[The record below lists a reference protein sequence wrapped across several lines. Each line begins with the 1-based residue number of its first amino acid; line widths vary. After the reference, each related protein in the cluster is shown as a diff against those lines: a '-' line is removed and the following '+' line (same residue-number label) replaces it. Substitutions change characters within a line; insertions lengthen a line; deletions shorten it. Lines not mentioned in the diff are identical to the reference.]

1 MKTTQKFVYFTAKI
15 PPVEIVL
22 NKVVI
27 KSSKTINVLGVRF
40 DHKMTWSPHISNQ
53 INKANQALHAIRLIK
68 KYFTQGEILSLIT
81 SNFFSILYYN
91 SEVWHLP
98 NLKPELKQHLLSA
111 SANALKLAQRYPD
124 CMESFINVHKSVK
137 RATPENF

>member
-40 DHKMTWSPHISNQ
+40 DHKMTWSPHISTFQ
-53 INKANQALHAIRLIK
+53 IKSIK
-68 KYFTQGEILSLIT
+68 QIEHSMQ
-81 SNFFSILYYN
+81 S
-91 SEVWHLP
+91 
-98 NLKPELKQHLLSA
+98 
-111 SANALKLAQRYPD
+111 D
-124 CMESFINVHKSVK
+124 
-137 RATPENF
+137 